1 MGGSDLSK
9 AKEQLGE
16 DYLEI
21 VDWAFPENGL
31 EAFKDGKLI
40 EVQSLRKHL
49 GEDNLKRLI
58 KFILKYISELDIPIM
73 RGTFIEF
80 RNGMLN
86 VSPIGRNCNQQE
98 RDDFEQYDA
107 VRFVFTRRFDHVPH
121 FCSSTCLMQRICT
134 RQIEC
139 GSCVSLTASL
149 AASWSV
155 RICKC
160 EARRLPYKLRKA
172 EILFFAGSSP
182 QHFAVWHPFHF
193 AALQLLLRDVSM
205 MCFLLFR
212 CSLTPSVCCADILKR
227 FLFSRSLTSFAA

>member
-58 KFILKYISELDIPIM
+58 KFILKYISELDIPVM

-107 VRFVFTRRFDHVPH
+107 VRVVFNRRFDHVPH
-121 FCSSTCLMQRICT
+121 FCSITCLMQVIRTCRGIC
-134 RQIEC
+134 
-139 GSCVSLTASL
+139 
-149 AASWSV
+149 
-155 RICKC
+155 
-160 EARRLPYKLRKA
+160 
-172 EILFFAGSSP
+172 
-182 QHFAVWHPFHF
+182 
-193 AALQLLLRDVSM
+193 
-205 MCFLLFR
+205 MCFVR
-212 CSLTPSVCCADILKR
+212 VHHGMPCCIPAEY
-227 FLFSRSLTSFAA
+227 FSAKQDASHTN